1 MGRTV
6 RQPYRWDQLS
16 HLPSEA
22 QAIQSALA
30 QGVQMN
36 SDHHFPAPRGARF
49 GKDGWAEAPIAEASQ
64 LAQSRMRLDLKDPRG
79 AQTINICMKK
89 YQALV
94 RINGHQVRTAVFA
107 DSQIHARLILQYQF
121 GMNSLAS
128 APSLSEDEDAL
139 SVDEAIKMIKP
150 IKPLN
155 LKQARVASLKRNV
168 DSAKQQLK
176 LEKDRQH
183 HQQAIKPI
191 SSKP

>member
-1 MGRTV
+1 
-6 RQPYRWDQLS
+6 
-16 HLPSEA
+16 
-22 QAIQSALA
+22 
-30 QGVQMN
+30 MN
-36 SDHHFPAPRGARF
+36 
-49 GKDGWAEAPIAEASQ
+49 
-64 LAQSRMRLDLKDPRG
+64 
-79 AQTINICMKK
+79 K

-94 RINGHQVRTAVFA
+94 RINGHQVKTAVFA

-139 SVDEAIKMIKP
+139 TVDEAIKMIKP

-176 LEKDRQH
+176 LEKDRQQ

-191 SSKP
+191 SSNP